1 MSQRDVR
8 SDVLDE
14 ELSALLDGELGP
26 ARQAELREL
35 LARSPEVAARLDA
48 LRRVDA
54 ALRGIPEREVPGD
67 LLARVHLQGERTPAS
82 EVGGRGPRRRRR
94 WLAPAGGLAAA
105 STAAALALWL
115 APGAGREVPEEI
127 DLAQLSDEEIA
138 LVIDLDTLEDLE
150 LIENLDLLEQLE
162 ALEAGRG

>member
-48 LRRVDA
+48 L
-54 ALRGIPEREVPGD
+54 
-67 LLARVHLQGERTPAS
+67 PAS

-150 LIENLDLLEQLE
+150 LIENLDVLEQHE